1 LTIGS
6 GREARYVEQITKI
19 LVALAI
25 LAALPVMALDE
36 EDVRIDKEGR
46 AYLIHMV
53 FDVPAHVNQ
62 IKTVLTDFTHPSRL
76 SSAVT
81 AREVLGQQGG
91 VVRVRTEFRDCVL
104 FFCKKMI
111 LIHDVTVSANEVRA
125 DVVPEGS
132 DFRHGFLRWSIH
144 VIDSETSHVDFE
156 AVMEPDF
163 FVPPL
168 IGGFL
173 VRNALAKQVLAT
185 AENLVREAPRE
196 SPTTDEKQ

>member
-125 DVVPEGS
+125 
-132 DFRHGFLRWSIH
+132 
-144 VIDSETSHVDFE
+144 FE